1 MQISVLISTYNSQNY
16 IKLAIESVLSQTFTD
31 FELIII
37 NDGSSDNTEE
47 IIHSFNDPRIIY
59 LKQSNLGVSKSL
71 NKGLKIARG
80 KYIAKLDA
88 DDICY
93 PFRLE
98 KQYDFMENNPS
109 YVVCGSYTEVI
120 DENDEYIY
128 TFKNVPIENE
138 EIQKQFSTKNCIIH
152 SSSFY
157 RRDIALEIGGYYE
170 PIKQYFE
177 DFMFFFNL
185 IKKGKA
191 FNFSQP
197 LIKYRITPGS
207 ISSRTKNLKYD
218 KLVLD
223 VIHRGFILE
232 EEKLFLF
239 NYRTKMSKKN
249 IQLSN
254 HYLAL
259 SRLILLHQKNFS
271 KAFLYYSKSLS
282 INLFN
287 HNNILTIFHM
297 LYYYFLNKRQDDNT

>member
-1 MQISVLISTYNSQNY
+1 MKISVLISTYNSENY
-16 IKLAIESVLSQTFTD
+16 IKQSIESVLSQTFSD

-37 NDGSSDNTEE
+37 NDGSTDNTDK
-47 IIHSFNDPRIIY
+47 IIKSFNDPRIIY
-59 LKQSNLGVSKSL
+59 IKQNNLGVSKSL
-71 NKGLKIARG
+71 NKGLKIASG

-88 DDICY
+88 DDICF

-98 KQYDFMENNPS
+98 KQYEFMENNPS

-120 DENDEYIY
+120 DENGEYIY

-138 EIQKQFSTKNCIIH
+138 DIQKQFRIKNCIVH

-157 RRDIALEIGGYYE
+157 RREVAIEIGGYYE

-177 DFMFFFNL
+177 DFMFFFNI
-185 IKKGKA
+185 IKKGNA
-191 FNFSQP
+191 YNFPQP

-223 VIHRGFILE
+223 VINRGFILE
-232 EEKLFLF
+232 EEKRFLF
-239 NYRTKMSKKN
+239 NYRTKMAKKK

-254 HYLAL
+254 HYLAI
-259 SRLILLHQKNFS
+259 SRLIFLHQKNYFKS
-271 KAFLYYSKSLS
+271 FLYFKKSIS
-282 INLFN
+282 TNLFN
-287 HNNILTIFHM
+287 PNNLLTIF
-297 LYYYFLNKRQDDNT
+297 YIFYYFLFKKKHDNNI